1 MTETVLYDLNSGIAN
16 VTLNRPKALNAL
28 NIDLAAALGEALR
41 QAERDPSVRVVV
53 LRGAGDCFMAGGD
66 LKFFGGLITSEAEE
80 RRAVFR
86 SLIHRF
92 HESIVT
98 LRRMP
103 KPVVAAVHGAVAG
116 AGLSVAV
123 ACDLTIAADDAY
135 FTLAYCN
142 IGTSPDGGST
152 FALPRIVG
160 VKKAMEIAMLGDRF
174 DAQTALDH
182 GLLNRVIPTS
192 DFENEV
198 GALAKRLASG
208 PTVALGH
215 TKQLLNHSLNTTL
228 ETQLERETEAF
239 ANCTA
244 SEDFSEGI
252 TAFLEKRA
260 AAFTGQ

>member
-1 MTETVLYDLNSGIAN
+1 MAETVLYDLNSGIAT
-16 VTLNRPKALNAL
+16 VTLNRPKVLNAL
-28 NIDLAAALGEALR
+28 NTDLAAALGDALR

-53 LRGAGDCFMAGGD
+53 LRGAGDGFMAGGD

-80 RRAVFR
+80 RRAAFR

-92 HESIVT
+92 HESIIT

-123 ACDLTIAADDAY
+123 ACDLTIAADNAY

-182 GLLNRVIPTS
+182 GLVNRVSPAS

-198 GALAKRLASG
+198 GELAKRLASG
-208 PTVALGH
+208 PTIALGH
-215 TKQLLNHSLNTTL
+215 TKLLLNQSLNTTL

-244 SEDFSEGI
+244 SEDFPEGI

-260 AAFTGQ
+260 AAFTGR